1 MTVTVD
7 VEDKSVQK
15 PPVII
20 QEVLLYYEKQTVPRF
35 SAALAVKNKTPF
47 DMILLQLPETTNM
60 ILKVFVSELKKFIF
74 LKVHLYTVNFQFL
87 NCIFK
92 ILQIVL

>member
-15 PPVII
+15 PPVIM

-35 SAALAVKNKTPF
+35 SVALAMKNKTPF
-47 DMILLQLPETTNM
+47 DMLLYDIIATAGNDKYD
-60 ILKVFVSELKKFIF
+60 IKSFCFRKKLIF
-74 LKVHLYTVNFQFL
+74 LKIHCIVHRCTVYN
-87 NCIFK
+87 NYRT
-92 ILQIVL
+92 

>member
-7 VEDKSVQK
+7 VKDKSVQK

-47 DMILLQLPETTNM
+47 DMIL
-60 ILKVFVSELKKFIF
+60 KVFVSE
-74 LKVHLYTVNFQFL
+74 
-87 NCIFK
+87 
-92 ILQIVL
+92 

>member
-20 QEVLLYYEKQTVPRF
+20 QEVLLYYEKTDSSEVLCSF
-35 SAALAVKNKTPF
+35 SDEK
-47 DMILLQLPETTNM
+47 
-60 ILKVFVSELKKFIF
+60 
-74 LKVHLYTVNFQFL
+74 
-87 NCIFK
+87 
-92 ILQIVL
+92 